1 MGFDFPPNSE
11 SRKKLLQ
18 GLTKDNAL
26 GWESDPESLV
36 SSGLANSHGGGGF
49 GVMRLGRDSFLE
61 AQYSTVSGW
70 VATGAP
76 LRAARAG
83 APGARC
89 ARIENGPRRR
99 KPWATVFPFTSYMFL
114 FSFSFRIR

>member
-1 MGFDFPPNSE
+1 M
-11 SRKKLLQ
+11 LLDGNPIQ
-18 GLTKDNAL
+18 KVWSAV
-26 GWESDPESLV
+26 GWQTLM
-36 SSGLANSHGGGGF
+36 GGGGF